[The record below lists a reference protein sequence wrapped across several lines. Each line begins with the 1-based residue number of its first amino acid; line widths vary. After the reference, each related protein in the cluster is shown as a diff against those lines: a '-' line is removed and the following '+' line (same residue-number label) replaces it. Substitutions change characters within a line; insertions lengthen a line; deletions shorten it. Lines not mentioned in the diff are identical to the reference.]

1 MTTDTLDIKTL
12 DQFDKDTLF
21 IDTHRLEWLDS
32 YSDGWVVVYEESLI
46 CHAETL
52 EEALL
57 IARKQGL
64 EQNMAVERISTN
76 PRSFLL

>member
-1 MTTDTLDIKTL
+1 MTTDTLDIRTL

-21 IDTHRLEWLDS
+21 IDVHRSEWLDS
-32 YSDGWVVVYEESLI
+32 YSDCWVVVYEENLI

-52 EEALL
+52 EEALSK
-57 IARKQGL
+57 ARKQGI
-64 EQNMAVERISTN
+64 EQNMAVERISSN